1 MPNPDS
7 AVSRAPRIAFIGGG
21 NMARSLVGGLIA
33 RGAAPAKLAVSEPQ
47 AALREALARAFGIPT
62 HADNRAAVNGAD
74 LVVLAVKPQ
83 AMRSVCEGL
92 AGIDTDT
99 IVVSI
104 AAGITCDQIARWLR
118 HGGAIVRCM
127 PNTPALLGAG
137 ATGLHATP
145 ATRPDQ
151 REAAAAVLASVG
163 LCVWIEDEACM
174 DAVTALSGSGPAYVF
189 LLAEA
194 MQEAGV
200 AMGLPAEAATVLTRQ
215 TLLGAARMLDESGE
229 PASTLRER
237 VTSPGG
243 TTQAA
248 LERFEAD
255 GFRAIVR
262 RALAAAQA
270 RGAELSRQLG
280 D

>member
-7 AVSRAPRIAFIGGG
+7 PASRAPRIAFVGGG

-33 RGAAPAKLAVSEPQ
+33 RGAAPANLVVSEPQ
-47 AALREALARAFGIPT
+47 AALRDALAREFGIPT
-62 HADNRAAVNGAD
+62 HADNRAAVRGAD

-83 AMRSVCEGL
+83 AMRVVCEDLAGL
-92 AGIDTDT
+92 APDT

-104 AAGITCDQIARWLR
+104 AAGITCDQLTRWLG
-118 HGGAIVRCM
+118 HAGAIVRCM

-137 ATGLHATP
+137 ATGLHANA
-145 ATRPDQ
+145 ATRADQ

-163 LCVWIEDEACM
+163 RCVWIDDEASM

-200 AMGLPAEAATVLTRQ
+200 AMGLPSDVATALTRQ
-215 TLLGAARMLDESGE
+215 TLLGAARMLDEGGE
-229 PASTLRER
+229 PAATLRAR

-248 LERFEAD
+248 LDVLLPELPGLLA
-255 GFRAIVR
+255 RAV
-262 RALAAAQA
+262 AAAA
-270 RGAELSRQLG
+270 KRSGELG
-280 D
+280 G